1 MKKVF
6 GRIVSEILYLLGDWV
21 SYPMAYLDW
30 GWLYPTY
37 SKLMGWSGDVQD
49 WAGND
54 KPWSKVKN

>member
-6 GRIVSEILYLLGDWV
+6 VRIVSEILYLLGDWV

-54 KPWSKVKN
+54 KPWSKVKK